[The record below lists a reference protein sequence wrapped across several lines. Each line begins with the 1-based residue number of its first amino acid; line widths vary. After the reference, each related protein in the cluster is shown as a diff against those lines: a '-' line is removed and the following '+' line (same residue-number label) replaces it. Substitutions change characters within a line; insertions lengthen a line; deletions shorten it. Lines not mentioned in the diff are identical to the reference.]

1 MMHRFA
7 IIPLSLS
14 LHFIQAHAEKRL
26 EFFES
31 RIRPVLVENCYEC
44 HNSINKASSGLA
56 LDYKGGLLKGGE
68 RGSVLSF
75 ENPQESLLLRAMM
88 HDISN
93 LKMPKGGPKLSPDVI
108 QDFERWIST
117 GAYDPRESRLRQK
130 SSQMKPL
137 GKNLGRKESLGG
149 FSTCSYGATPSA
161 SPQNNTHPVD
171 QF

>member
-1 MMHRFA
+1 MGTSFPYLTVLPILEFFSLMHRFA

-117 GAYDPRESRLRQK
+117 GA
-130 SSQMKPL
+130 
-137 GKNLGRKESLGG
+137 
-149 FSTCSYGATPSA
+149 
-161 SPQNNTHPVD
+161 
-171 QF
+171 